1 MLFNSSTFL
10 VFFIAVYALYYILP
24 LKWRNPLFLVSS
36 YLFYGWWDWRFTFL
50 LALSTVVDYSVAL
63 RVEDANDRGDTKAAK
78 RWLLLS
84 CVVNLGILGV
94 FKYFDFF
101 VGSASAM
108 LDGVG
113 FHIDTPVLGL
123 VLPVGISFYTFQT
136 MSYTIDVYRG
146 VQKATRN
153 FMGMAVYVAF
163 FPQLVAGPIERSV
176 HLLPQII
183 KPARP
188 TVDMIRS
195 GAVLIVMGY
204 FKKVFLAD
212 TAANIVENCFS
223 NQHGSWLLYLVGV
236 YAFAIQIYGDFAGY
250 TDIARGVARLFGV
263 DICLNFR
270 QPYFSRT
277 ITEFWRRWHISLSAW
292 LRDYLYIP
300 LGGNRKGRWK
310 TYRNLMLTMLL
321 GGLWHGASWN
331 FVIWGGLHGV
341 YLAIERMIWGR
352 QAGETD
358 LPAWGVRRWAWLGVR
373 VFVTFHL
380 VCLAWV
386 FFRAS
391 TVEESFRIVGS
402 IFTLSH
408 GAAVDMSDVFNLAV
422 LVAAMVAVDVPCWL
436 NDREVP
442 MSRRWPAV
450 LRGLAYAAMVL
461 IMTFWSP
468 HGATPFIYFQF

>member
-10 VFFIAVYALYYILP
+10 AFILIVYGLYYIFP
-24 LKWRNPLFLVSS
+24 LKWRNALFLVAS
-36 YLFYGWWDWRFTFL
+36 YVFYGWWDWRFTSL
-50 LALSTVVDYSVAL
+50 LAISTVVDYMVAI
-63 RVEDANDRGDTKAAK
+63 RVEQANERGDKKAAK

-84 CVVNLGILGV
+84 CVTNLGILGV

-101 VGSASAM
+101 IGSASAM
-108 LDGVG
+108 LDGIG
-113 FHIDTPVLGL
+113 FHISEPVLGL

-146 VQKATRN
+146 EQKATRN

-183 KPARP
+183 KPVRP
-188 TVDMIRS
+188 TIDMIRS
-195 GAVLIVMGY
+195 GVVLIIMGY

-212 TAANIVENCFS
+212 TAAGIVDEAFSTENA
-223 NQHGSWLLYLVGV
+223 SWQVYLIGV
-236 YAFAIQIYGDFAGY
+236 YCFAIQIYGDFAGY

-300 LGGNRKGRWK
+300 LGGNRHGKWK

-331 FVIWGGLHGV
+331 FVIWGGLQGV

-352 QAGETD
+352 AAGSTD
-358 LPAWGVRRWAWLGVR
+358 LPAWGVRRWAWLATR
-373 VFVTFHL
+373 VFITFHL
-380 VCLAWV
+380 VCFAWI
-386 FFRAS
+386 FFRAA
-391 TVEESFRIVGS
+391 TVEESFRIVSTLATLGGGS
-402 IFTLSH
+402 SADPSNIFNLLVL
-408 GAAVDMSDVFNLAV
+408 AAAMIAVDL
-422 LVAAMVAVDVPCWL
+422 PCWL

-442 MSRRWPAV
+442 MSSRWPSV
-450 LRGLAYAAMVL
+450 VRGVSYATMILV
-461 IMTFWSP
+461 MTFWSP